1 MLMPS
6 IFGDNLFDDF
16 MNDFPFFDD
25 RDMKKMEKKLYGRH
39 GKNLMK
45 TDIRETEDSYELE
58 MDLPGF
64 SKDEVKVSLE
74 NGCLTISAAKGVDKD
89 EQEKKTGKYIRRERF
104 AGDCERSFYV
114 GEELTHED
122 IKGEFK
128 HGILRLTIPK
138 KVEKPEV
145 PEKKFI
151 SIEG

>member
-58 MDLPGF
+58 TKAKTACVF
-64 SKDEVKVSLE
+64 CRIKTKKE
-74 NGCLTISAAKGVDKD
+74 NST
-89 EQEKKTGKYIRRERF
+89 
-104 AGDCERSFYV
+104 
-114 GEELTHED
+114 
-122 IKGEFK
+122 
-128 HGILRLTIPK
+128 
-138 KVEKPEV
+138 
-145 PEKKFI
+145 
-151 SIEG
+151 

>member
-74 NGCLTISAAKGVDKD
+74 NGCLTISAAKGVRGRGDPACEAD
-89 EQEKKTGKYIRRERF
+89 GCVACEKRKALHGTVFGSKQRF
-104 AGDCERSFYV
+104 
-114 GEELTHED
+114 
-122 IKGEFK
+122 
-128 HGILRLTIPK
+128 
-138 KVEKPEV
+138 
-145 PEKKFI
+145 
-151 SIEG
+151 